1 MNFIEEQLNHTLNK
15 FNLNLSKECYS
26 GKVRENYYID
36 DKIVMITTDRVSAF
50 DHILGTIPFKGEVLT
65 QVAKFWF
72 EKTKHIAPNHYLSN
86 PDPQVLIT
94 LKAKPLPVEIIIR
107 GYITGSLWRD
117 YSKGIKDQY
126 GFKIPDNMIRDQKF
140 NEPII
145 TPTTKAN
152 YGEHDEAISK
162 EKIISE
168 LVDKNIYEKA
178 EEYAMKLY
186 LEGQGWSNKR
196 GLILVDTKYEFG
208 MVGDELYVID
218 EIHTPDSSRYWVM
231 DEYEKRFQTG
241 ESQLMLDKENI
252 RQWLIKKGFSG
263 EGIPPKLSDDI
274 RILLSEKY
282 MELYK
287 VLIGES
293 FTPNLGDVNDR
304 IIKNLKENDL
314 IHKEKIDES

>member
-1 MNFIEEQLNHTLNK
+1 MKSIKEQLNQTLDK
-15 FNLNLSKECYS
+15 FSVNLSDDSYS

-50 DHILGTIPFKGEVLT
+50 DCILGTIPFKGEVLT
-65 QVAKFWF
+65 QLAKFWF
-72 EKTKHIAPNHYLSN
+72 EKTKHIVPNHYLSN
-86 PDPQVLIT
+86 PDPQVLLT

-117 YSKGIKDQY
+117 YSKGINDQY
-126 GFKIPDNMIRDQKF
+126 GFKIPDNMVKDQKF
-140 NEPII
+140 NKPII
-145 TPTTKAN
+145 TPTTKAE
-152 YGEHDEAISK
+152 YGEHDEAISR
-162 EKIISE
+162 EGIISS
-168 LVDKNIYEKA
+168 LVDKSIYEKA

-186 LEGQGWSNKR
+186 LEGQEWANMR

-218 EIHTPDSSRYWVM
+218 EIHTPDSSRYWVK
-231 DEYEKRFQTG
+231 DQYQDRFKAG

-252 RQWLIKKGFSG
+252 RQWLIEKGFSG
-263 EGIPPKLSDDI
+263 EGTPPELSDEI

-287 VLIGES
+287 ALTGDS
-293 FTPNLGDVNDR
+293 FVPNLGDVNSR
-304 IIKNLKENDL
+304 IIKNLTEHNL
-314 IHKEKIDES
+314 IHEEETNES

>member
-1 MNFIEEQLNHTLNK
+1 MKSIKEQLHQTLDK
-15 FNLNLSKECYS
+15 FSVNLSDDSYS

-50 DHILGTIPFKGEVLT
+50 DCILGTIPFKGEVLT
-65 QVAKFWF
+65 QLAKFWF
-72 EKTKHIAPNHYLSN
+72 EKTKHIVPNHYLSN
-86 PDPQVLIT
+86 PDPQVLLT

-117 YSKGIKDQY
+117 YSKGINDQY
-126 GFKIPDNMIRDQKF
+126 GFKIPDDMVKDQKF
-140 NEPII
+140 NKPII
-145 TPTTKAN
+145 TPTTKAE
-152 YGEHDEAISK
+152 YGEHDEAISR
-162 EKIISE
+162 EGIISS
-168 LVDKNIYEKA
+168 LVDKSIYEKA

-186 LEGQGWSNKR
+186 LEGQEWANKR

-218 EIHTPDSSRYWVM
+218 EIHTPDSSRYWVK
-231 DEYEKRFQTG
+231 DQYQDRFKAG

-252 RQWLIKKGFSG
+252 RQWLIEKGFSG
-263 EGIPPKLSDDI
+263 EGTPPELSDEI

-287 VLIGES
+287 VLTGDS
-293 FTPNLGDVNDR
+293 FVPNLGDVNSR
-304 IIKNLKENDL
+304 IIKNLTEHNL
-314 IHKEKIDES
+314 IHEEETNES